1 MGFPGGSEVKAS
13 ACNVEDLGSIP
24 GLKNSKK
31 GILSRGNI
39 MNKTSGKCIQIDG
52 MSQEKDTLFIVAK
65 QSMHG
70 KLK

>member
-1 MGFPGGSEVKAS
+1 
-13 ACNVEDLGSIP
+13 
-24 GLKNSKK
+24 
-31 GILSRGNI
+31 

>member
-1 MGFPGGSEVKAS
+1 
-13 ACNVEDLGSIP
+13 
-24 GLKNSKK
+24 
-31 GILSRGNI
+31 

-52 MSQEKDTLFIVAK
+52 MSQEKDTLFTVAK